1 MQKRFGCQ
9 VYLRSHNDLIGALCH
24 ISHTDIFATVMKLHC
39 DLKKQTLSV
48 SHSVHF
54 LHAVKNRQ
62 GKVGSTLNMIL
73 SSRITFGNVSG
84 CHQNIIFKIMCAL
97 NKILLFPE
105 IIGNAIKKNVRS
117 LQMRCA
123 TIPQN
128 LFITARSQ
136 EKSEWIVPYIF

>member
-1 MQKRFGCQ
+1 
-9 VYLRSHNDLIGALCH
+9 
-24 ISHTDIFATVMKLHC
+24 MKLHC

-84 CHQNIIFKIMCAL
+84 CHQNIIFKIVHTL
-97 NKILLFPE
+97 NEILLFPK
-105 IIGNAIKKNVRS
+105 IIGDSVQKGNTGHPKGFCIEQVNKVLADDHGRHDQSRIFRINVHLLRQCLLS
-117 LQMRCA
+117 FVNR
-123 TIPQN
+123 
-128 LFITARSQ
+128 LFIA
-136 EKSEWIVPYIF
+136 V